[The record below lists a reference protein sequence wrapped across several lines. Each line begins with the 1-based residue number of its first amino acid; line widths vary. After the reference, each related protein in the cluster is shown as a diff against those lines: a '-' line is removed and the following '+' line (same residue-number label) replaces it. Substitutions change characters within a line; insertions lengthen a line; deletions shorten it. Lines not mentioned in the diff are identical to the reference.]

1 MSSRPVQLLKTT
13 CPLDC
18 WDACGMVAHVQ
29 DGKLVKLG
37 GDPDHPVT
45 RGFLCGKTMRYG
57 DRAYAPDRILYPQLK
72 NRTGEFERIT
82 WERAL
87 DLLEEKFKAALKD
100 HGPHSIL
107 HVQEGGSMGVM
118 KKLSKRFFNL
128 LGGHT
133 EFVGDIC
140 FGAGEAGMVA
150 CMGEQACHLP
160 EDLPSSKLIIL
171 WGRNPFIT
179 HIHWIPFLREAKAA
193 GARIVSINPLRI
205 DKSTLSDQ
213 QIQPRPGS
221 DLYLA
226 AFLAKFILDEKR
238 EDRAWLASHSVGLE
252 SFRSQLD
259 NVTLEKTASATG
271 LAPAVIVKLAQDYLV
286 QSPASIYFGAGLQ
299 HHVNGVETTMALCA
313 LGALTGNLGRAGGG
327 VSFYIKHRNA
337 FDLDYFTPN
346 TVVNRHVP
354 LAQFGEL
361 VPKLRD
367 PAPQII
373 WVNCANPVR
382 TLSDSASVVSAFAA
396 IPFKVVVDFI
406 PNDTTALADL
416 LLPGTSFLEEGGAVS
431 SYGQGYIGKM
441 QPVIDRV
448 GESKSDGEIF
458 HALAARLGFGEQ
470 MPEDETAGL
479 ERVAKAGLNGG
490 WAELQENNFTRNPT
504 APQVPFAEGKFPT
517 EDGKFHFP
525 EDLGLDKL
533 WPTASEKFPL
543 QLLSPKNPRM
553 INSQGSREVQE
564 RPAEIALHPQTVAS
578 LKLHPCDPVWVESEQ
593 GKIPAVVAADDAVH
607 PLAAR
612 FFAAGSTLAENGI
625 NLLSGTL
632 TDASGM
638 CPAYYTVFV
647 RVMNRID

>member
-1 MSSRPVQLLKTT
+1 MQILKTT

-18 WDACGMVAHVQ
+18 WDACGMIAHVQ
-29 DGKLVKLG
+29 DGKLVKLD

-57 DRAYAPDRILYPQLK
+57 DRTYAPDRIFYPQLK
-72 NRTGEFERIT
+72 NKSGHFERIS

-87 DLLEEKFKAALKD
+87 DLLEEKFKSALKD

-140 FGAGEAGMVA
+140 FGAGEAAMVH

-160 EDLPSSKLIIL
+160 EDLQRSKLIIL

-179 HIHWIPFLREAKAA
+179 HIHWIPFLKEAKAA
-193 GARIVSINPLRI
+193 GARIISINPLHI
-205 DKSTLSDQ
+205 DKSTLCEQ

-226 AFLAKFILDEKR
+226 VFLAKFILDEGR
-238 EDRAWLASHSVGLE
+238 EDRAWLGLHSSGLE
-252 SFRSQLD
+252 SFRSLLGTTTLD
-259 NVTLEKTASATG
+259 KTASATG
-271 LAPAVIVKLAQDYLV
+271 LDPAVILQLARDYLEA
-286 QSPASIYFGAGLQ
+286 SPASIYFGAGLQ
-299 HHVNGVETTMALCA
+299 HHANGVETTMALCA

-346 TVVNRHVP
+346 PVINRHVP
-354 LAQFGEL
+354 LAQFGRE
-361 VPKLRD
+361 VPKLQD

-373 WVNCANPVR
+373 WVNGANPVR
-382 TLSDSASVVSAFAA
+382 TLSDSAAVAAAFAA

-416 LLPGTSFLEEGGAVS
+416 ILPGTSFLEEGGAVS

-448 GESKSDGEIF
+448 GEAKSDGEIF
-458 HALAARLGFGEQ
+458 HALATRLGFGEQ
-470 MPEDETAGL
+470 MPADEAAGL
-479 ERVAKAGLNGG
+479 ERVAKPGLNGG
-490 WAELQENNFTRNPT
+490 WAQLQKNNFTRNPT
-504 APQVPFAEGKFPT
+504 APEVPFAGGIFPT
-517 EDGKFHFP
+517 ADGKFHFP
-525 EDLGLDKL
+525 EDLGLDTL
-533 WPTASEKFPL
+533 WPAASERFPL

-553 INSQGSREVQE
+553 INSQGSQHAEE
-564 RPAEIALHPQTVAS
+564 KPAEIALHPQTAAH
-578 LKLHPCDPVWVESEQ
+578 LNLHPGDPVWVESEQ
-593 GKIPAVVAADDAVH
+593 GKIPAILAADDAVH
-607 PLAAR
+607 PQVAR
-612 FFAAGSTLAENGI
+612 FFAAGSTLAKNGI

-647 RVMNRID
+647 RVKKQ

>member
-1 MSSRPVQLLKTT
+1 MQILKTT

-18 WDACGMVAHVQ
+18 WDACGMIAHVQ

-57 DRAYAPDRILYPQLK
+57 ERAYAPDRILFPQLK
-72 NRTGEFERIT
+72 NSRGEFERIS
-82 WERAL
+82 WEQAL
-87 DLLEEKFKAALKD
+87 DLLEKKFKSALKD

-107 HVQEGGSMGVM
+107 HIQEGGNMGVM
-118 KKLSKRFFNL
+118 KKLSKRFFSL

-140 FGAGEAGMVA
+140 FGAGEAAMVA
-150 CMGEQACHLP
+150 CMGEQASHLP
-160 EDLPSSKLIIL
+160 EDLRNSKLIIL

-179 HIHWIPFLREAKAA
+179 HIHWVPFLKDAKAA
-193 GARIVSINPLRI
+193 GAQIISINPLRI
-205 DKSTLSDQ
+205 DKSGLCDLQ
-213 QIQPRPGS
+213 LQPRPGS
-221 DLYLA
+221 DLFLA

-238 EDRAWLASHSVGLE
+238 EDRAWLGSHSSGLK
-252 SFRSQLD
+252 SFRSQLEK
-259 NVTLEKTASATG
+259 VTLEKTAAATG
-271 LAPAVIVKLAQDYLV
+271 LESVVILQLARDYLEA
-286 QSPASIYFGAGLQ
+286 SPASIYFGAGLQ

-313 LGALTGNLGRAGGG
+313 LGALAGNLGKAGGG
-327 VSFYIKHRNA
+327 VSFYIKHRKA

-346 TVVNRHVP
+346 PVANRHVP
-354 LAQFGEL
+354 LAQFGAL

-373 WVNCANPVR
+373 WVNAANPVR
-382 TLSDSASVVSAFAA
+382 TLSDAGAVAKAFAA

-416 LLPGTSFLEEGGAVS
+416 LLPGTSFLEEGGVVS
-431 SYGQGYIGKM
+431 SYGQGYLGKM

-448 GESKSDGEIF
+448 GEAKSDGEIF
-458 HALAARLGFGEQ
+458 HALAVRLGFGDQ
-470 MPEDETAGL
+470 MPADEAAGL

-490 WAELQENNFTRNPT
+490 WVELQENNFTRNP
-504 APQVPFAEGKFPT
+504 AVPEVPFAGGKFPT

-525 EDLGLDKL
+525 EDLGLDKP
-533 WPTASEKFPL
+533 WPAPSEKFPL

-564 RPAEIALHPQTVAS
+564 RPAEIALHPQTAAS
-578 LKLHPCDPVWVESEQ
+578 LNLHSGDPVWVESEQ
-593 GKIPAVVAADDAVH
+593 GKIPAIIAADDAVH
-607 PLAAR
+607 PQAAR
-612 FFAAGSTLAENGI
+612 CFAAGSTLAKNGI

-647 RVMNRID
+647 KIDKRD